1 MEKGKIIVI
10 EGTDGS
16 GKNTQM
22 KLLSKK
28 FEERNINFKAISF
41 PCYEKPSS
49 SLVKMYLDGDFGT
62 DAMEVSPYIAST
74 FFAADRYA
82 AYKTDFGKFYNDGGI
97 IISDRYVSS
106 NMLHQASKIDNKKEK
121 EKFLN
126 WLFDLEYNIYKIPKP
141 DKVIFLN
148 MPIEYSSKLLKNRDN
163 RFDYK
168 KEDIHEKNIEYMK
181 KSYETA
187 CELAKMYN
195 WVEIKCI
202 SDGKIK
208 DVNEISKEIEN
219 KIKGIINL

>member
-1 MEKGKIIVI
+1 MKKGKIIVI

-28 FEERNINFKAISF
+28 FEEKNINYKAISF
-41 PCYEKPSS
+41 PCYDKPSS
-49 SLVKMYLDGDFGT
+49 SLVKMYLDGDFGS

-82 AYKTDFGKFYNDGGI
+82 AYKTDFGKFYNNGGI

-106 NMLHQASKIDNKKEK
+106 NMLHQASKIDNKEEK
-121 EKFLN
+121 INFLN

-168 KEDIHEKNIEYMK
+168 KEDIHEKNIEYMRR
-181 KSYETA
+181 SYETA

-195 WVEIKCI
+195 WEEIKCVI
-202 SDGKIK
+202 DGKIR
-208 DVNEISKEIEN
+208 DINEISKEIEER
-219 KIKGIINL
+219 IKDIIEI

>member
-1 MEKGKIIVI
+1 MRKGKIIVI

-22 KLLSKK
+22 KLLSRK
-28 FEERNINFKAISF
+28 FEERNVKFRAISF

-74 FFAADRYA
+74 FFAVDRYA
-82 AYKTDFGKFYNDGGI
+82 EYKTDFGKFYNDGGI

-163 RFDYK
+163 RFEYK

-187 CELAKMYN
+187 CELSKIYN
-195 WVEIKCI
+195 WEEIKCI
-202 SDGKIK
+202 DGGKIRDVNVIGKEIEEKIK
-208 DVNEISKEIEN
+208 D
-219 KIKGIINL
+219 IINL

>member
-1 MEKGKIIVI
+1 MRKGKIIVI

-22 KLLSKK
+22 KLLSRK
-28 FEERNINFKAISF
+28 FEERNVKFRAISF

-74 FFAADRYA
+74 FFAVDRYA

-163 RFDYK
+163 RFKYK

-181 KSYETA
+181 KSYNTA
-187 CELAKMYN
+187 CELAKIYN
-195 WVEIKCI
+195 WEEVKCVKDGIIRDVNDI
-202 SDGKIK
+202 SDEIEKKIK
-208 DVNEISKEIEN
+208 DIIEM
-219 KIKGIINL
+219 

>member
-1 MEKGKIIVI
+1 MRKGKIIVI

-28 FEERNINFKAISF
+28 FEEKNLKFKAISF
-41 PCYEKPSS
+41 PCYDKPSS
-49 SLVKMYLDGDFGT
+49 NLIKMYLDGDFGT
-62 DAMEVSPYIAST
+62 DAMDVSPYIAST
-74 FFAADRYA
+74 FFAVDRYA
-82 AYKTDFGKFYNDGGI
+82 AYKTDFGEFYNNGGI

-106 NMLHQASKIDNKKEK
+106 NMLHQSSKINDEK
-121 EKFLN
+121 EKKRFLD

-168 KEDIHEKNIEYMK
+168 KEDIHEKNSEYMR

-187 CELAKMYN
+187 CELAQIYN
-195 WVEIKCI
+195 WEEIKCI
-202 SDGKIK
+202 SGGKIR
-208 DVNEISKEIEN
+208 DVNEISKEIEE
-219 KIKGIINL
+219 KIKDIINL

>member
-1 MEKGKIIVI
+1 MRKGKIIVI

-22 KLLSKK
+22 KLLSRK
-28 FEERNINFKAISF
+28 FEERNVKFRAISF

-74 FFAADRYA
+74 FFAVDRYA

-163 RFDYK
+163 RFEYK

-187 CELAKMYN
+187 CELSKIYN
-195 WVEIKCI
+195 WEEIKCVEG
-202 SDGKIK
+202 GKVREI
-208 DVNEISKEIEN
+208 DEISEEIEEKVKN
-219 KIKGIINL
+219 IIEN